1 MDCFFN
7 TKSEIFNFSRSCMQ
21 IWVHGST
28 VLGVGTS
35 APRAP
40 LDTAVIASL
49 TSGYWRVSVV
59 DLTTSTQIDLAKL
72 VNSNSAKTGDVLA
85 AEFQTAGRGR
95 LDRTFEAAPGSAL
108 LFSFFIKPNRARSDW
123 GFISHLAAIS
133 MQEVIS
139 QDHPSQ
145 VRLKWPNDILIG
157 EKKVAGL
164 LAQAT
169 DDGVIIGIGVNVAMT
184 SDELPVDTATSLA
197 ITGSKKLDRN
207 LILGEFLNRFK
218 VNFDKWDS
226 GADFIDSYSA
236 ICATLGRQVQ
246 VEVSGRANR
255 TGQAL
260 TINKIGALMLDDGFE
275 VNVGDVVHL
284 R

>member
-1 MDCFFN
+1 
-7 TKSEIFNFSRSCMQ
+7 
-21 IWVHGST
+21 
-28 VLGVGTS
+28 
-35 APRAP
+35 
-40 LDTAVIASL
+40 
-49 TSGYWRVSVV
+49 
-59 DLTTSTQIDLAKL
+59 
-72 VNSNSAKTGDVLA
+72 
-85 AEFQTAGRGR
+85 
-95 LDRTFEAAPGSAL
+95 
-108 LFSFFIKPNRARSDW
+108 
-123 GFISHLAAIS
+123 

-157 EKKVAGL
+157 DKKVAGL

-184 SDELPVDTATSLA
+184 ADELPVDTATSLV

-218 VNFDKWDS
+218 VNFDTWDS

-246 VEVSGRANR
+246 V
-255 TGQAL
+255 
-260 TINKIGALMLDDGFE
+260 
-275 VNVGDVVHL
+275 
-284 R
+284 

>member
-1 MDCFFN
+1 M
-7 TKSEIFNFSRSCMQ
+7 
-21 IWVHGST
+21 
-28 VLGVGTS
+28 GTS

-49 TSGYWRVSVV
+49 TSGYWRVSVA
-59 DLTTSTQIDLAKL
+59 DLTTSTQVDLAEL
-72 VNSNSAKTGDVLA
+72 VKSNSAKTGDVIA
-85 AEFQTAGRGR
+85 TNFQTAGRGR

-145 VRLKWPNDILIG
+145 VQLKWPNDILIG
-157 EKKVAGL
+157 DKKVAGL

-255 TGQAL
+255 TGKAL

>member
-1 MDCFFN
+1 M
-7 TKSEIFNFSRSCMQ
+7 
-21 IWVHGST
+21 
-28 VLGVGTS
+28 
-35 APRAP
+35 
-40 LDTAVIASL
+40 
-49 TSGYWRVSVV
+49 V

-85 AEFQTAGRGR
+85 AEFQTQGRGR

-184 SDELPVDTATSLA
+184 ADELPVDTATSLV

-207 LILGEFLNRFK
+207 LLLGEFLNRFE